1 MGKFFTTIAF
11 LKFDEIRFPLHI
23 SKNRGSFVVIYV
35 EIWAQT
41 TRAVLALSCD
51 FVKFPGRNAPD
62 SCASKVFRNK
72 PSQKLGG
79 ASALTSTLNE
89 SAPRKPSLVKA
100 WKWPSLSR
108 HFNDFSVS
116 KRANPS

>member
-1 MGKFFTTIAF
+1 MT
-11 LKFDEIRFPLHI
+11 
-23 SKNRGSFVVIYV
+23 YV
-35 EIWAQT
+35 EFWAQT

-89 SAPRKPSLVKA
+89 SALRKPSLVKG
-100 WKWPSLSR
+100 WKWPALSR

-116 KRANPS
+116 KRANPSLGKPDSSAEDPYTSGVRAVKTLSPGFSVR